1 MPRRIP
7 SPWGV
12 KKEPSERRKISMAL
26 TRSQENLEATLAS
39 CQRVLSALDNAHAAV
54 DAATTKADLSQMMT
68 TMGEVKEK
76 FFMKTNPS
84 IPPTVTCKKA
94 AAQLEELA
102 GKGDWTGFGAAFT
115 KFQHDVKALVEK
127 AKMEGTTIT

>member
-1 MPRRIP
+1 
-7 SPWGV
+7 
-12 KKEPSERRKISMAL
+12 MAL

-39 CQRVLSALDNAHAAV
+39 CQRVLSALDGADGAV
-54 DAATTKADLSQMMT
+54 DPGATKTGLTQMME
-68 TMGEVKEK
+68 TMAEVKEK

-84 IPPTVTCKKA
+84 IPPTVVCKKS

-102 GKGDWTGFGAAFT
+102 GKSDWTGFGTTFT
-115 KFQHDVKALVEK
+115 KFQADVKALVEK